1 MCVRT
6 SQSKSIILFVN
17 QYKENEMKK
26 LPLAIVLSGF
36 VGAYALGADV
46 VIQHSELPQKA
57 QQFIKSNFAKNAI
70 LLAEKSFD
78 EYDVKLA
85 DEVEVEFTQD
95 GEWRAVKSYR
105 PLANVGFVPKKVL
118 DTVKSKYPQASVMKV
133 EKEWKSYEIGLDN
146 HKKLIID
153 ENGTLIAEKM

>member
-1 MCVRT
+1 
-6 SQSKSIILFVN
+6 
-17 QYKENEMKK
+17 MKK

-70 LLAEKSFD
+70 LLAERGFD
-78 EYDVKLA
+78 EYEVKLA
-85 DEVEVEFTQD
+85 DKIEVECSQD
-95 GEWRAVKSYR
+95 GEWRSVKSYR
-105 PLANVGFVPKKVL
+105 PLANVGFVPQNSIAV
-118 DTVKSKYPQASVMKV
+118 VKSKYPDASIMKI

-146 HKKLIID
+146 RKKLIID